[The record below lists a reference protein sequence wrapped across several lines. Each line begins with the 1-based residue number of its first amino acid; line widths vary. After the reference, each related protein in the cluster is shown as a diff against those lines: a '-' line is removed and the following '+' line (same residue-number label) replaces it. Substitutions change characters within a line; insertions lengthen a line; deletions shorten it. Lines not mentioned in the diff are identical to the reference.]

1 MSAAL
6 LGCLPWPGKNRPP
19 LVIRMSSCR
28 RNLRGFHLSSAGK
41 AKLMVKLRISYAGE
55 AQLIVEYNH
64 NLSFIYISFSISS
77 AVMEGGLTC
86 ESTSRTWGMRNTQL

>member
-55 AQLIVEYNH
+55 AQLIVEYHH
-64 NLSFIYISFSISS
+64 NLSFIYIYIVQYIFCGD
-77 AVMEGGLTC
+77 GGGANVR
-86 ESTSRTWGMRNTQL
+86 EH